1 MMQMKGCAKYRLSV
15 ISAEF
20 LQFSIKIKKTAT
32 YLLNPTEGGSKAP
45 TVALMKDPVTIR
57 LLKIFLPDFFFFFKE
72 VNTPV
77 SIILGLQRLSVHYTH
92 AFINLK
98 NRISV
103 HVNIPGVFHLYY
115 CIISSFNCR

>member
-57 LLKIFLPDFFFFFKE
+57 LLKIFLPDVFFFFKRSE
-72 VNTPV
+72 H
-77 SIILGLQRLSVHYTH
+77 SGFHYTG
-92 AFINLK
+92 ATETLCT
-98 NRISV
+98 
-103 HVNIPGVFHLYY
+103 LYT
-115 CIISSFNCR
+115 CIHQSEK